1 MYKVDGVD
9 LSTTEFQVL
18 EELVAK
24 SRGEEGLPQP
34 NREMFPVYERLVNLG
49 LLHGRAVA
57 GGFAGLAVSP
67 RGFDVV
73 DDWYEM
79 ERRRLAN
86 EKDERD
92 LRIFLTVLSASI
104 GLVGTL
110 AGVLIGKFL

>member
-67 RGFDVV
+67 PRVRCCG
-73 DDWYEM
+73 
-79 ERRRLAN
+79 RLV
-86 EKDERD
+86 RD
-92 LRIFLTVLSASI
+92 
-104 GLVGTL
+104 GT
-110 AGVLIGKFL
+110 AQARQ

>member
-34 NREMFPVYERLVNLG
+34 NREMFSVYERLVDLG
-49 LLHGRAVA
+49 LIVGTAVI

-73 DDWYEM
+73 DDWRET
-79 ERRRLAN
+79 ERLRLAK
-86 EKDERD
+86 EKEERD
-92 LRIFLTVLSASI
+92 FRIFLTVLSASM